1 MGELSMAIVKY
12 DSSHLITKSVPLKF
26 CTYIHVSYISTMTL
40 QISEVWQRL
49 EVHCNGNTT
58 NSDNTVWNYIQ
69 KQTKK
74 THFELCRG

>member
-26 CTYIHVSYISTMTL
+26 CTFMRISYISTMTH

-49 EVHCNGNTT
+49 AVCCNENTT
-58 NSDNTVWNYIQ
+58 NSNNTVRNYI
-69 KQTKK
+69 KK
-74 THFELCRG
+74 NQNKTL